1 MPLLD
6 VFKIEAIETPDDD
19 PDMVI
24 LFQNELLPL
33 LEKNMLILLRL
44 QPFES
49 VHVTLKLELYESKLP
64 DEIL

>member
-33 LEKNMLILLRL
+33 LKKILILLRL

>member
-6 VFKIEAIETPDDD
+6 VFKMEAIEIPDDD